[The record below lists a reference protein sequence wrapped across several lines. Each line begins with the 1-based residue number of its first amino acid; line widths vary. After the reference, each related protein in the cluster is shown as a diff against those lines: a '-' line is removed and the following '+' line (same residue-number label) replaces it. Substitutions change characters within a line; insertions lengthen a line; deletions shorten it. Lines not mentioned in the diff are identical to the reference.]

1 MQLQDCPLLHSLS
14 PHLYQHVQSMLTTG
28 KTFNQVVGGLAYMCC
43 NAKLWIFNHVFST
56 WYRPDILACWDH
68 THAAHHSGT
77 QVVTYHPQ
85 TSGTCLGLSWFLM
98 GYEAALAMPHMPW
111 VSAALRA
118 ILKKPPSP
126 QPAPLHHTHS
136 HVRFQ
141 PWPSDHPNTTNTLS
155 VNIISAGQH
164 FATILIS
171 TDLLAATWL

>member
-1 MQLQDCPLLHSLS
+1 MLQCKTMDPQPSVLHMVQSRHTGMLGSYTCSLS
-14 PHLYQHVQSMLTTG
+14 LNN
-28 KTFNQVVGGLAYMCC
+28 K
-43 NAKLWIFNHVFST
+43 
-56 WYRPDILACWDH
+56 
-68 THAAHHSGT
+68 
-77 QVVTYHPQ
+77 VVTYHPQ

-136 HVRFQ
+136 HFRLQ

-155 VNIISAGQH
+155 VNVISAGQH
-164 FATILIS
+164 FAYIVIS
-171 TDLLAATWL
+171 TNLLTATWL

>member
-1 MQLQDCPLLHSLS
+1 MVS
-14 PHLYQHVQSMLTTG
+14 G
-28 KTFNQVVGGLAYMCC
+28 IAYMCC
-43 NAKLWIFNHVFST
+43 NAQLFMFNQVSCT
-56 WYRPDILACWDH
+56 LYSAGTLACWFYI
-68 THAAHHSGT
+68 HAAHCSGT

-136 HVRFQ
+136 HLRYQ
-141 PWPSDHPNTTNTLS
+141 PWPSDHPNTLNA
-155 VNIISAGQH
+155 SAGQH
-164 FATILIS
+164 FAIILIS
-171 TDLLAATWL
+171 TDLLAAPWL